1 MRKCKYHPFIDDW
14 ITKVERGKVHS
25 CKEMKQLM
33 PVIRAVLED
42 HNVEIRA
49 EEIEDCVKF
58 SEEYFFELYDAEKF
72 IVGLIVGSFYK
83 DTGLLVFNQI
93 FIMAGRGFGKN
104 GLISAIS
111 AWFISKQNIKN

>member
-33 PVIRAVLED
+33 PVIRAVLDD

-58 SEEYFFELYDAEKF
+58 SEEYFFELYDAERT
-72 IVGLIVGSFYK
+72 LRNTTLTSWRH
-83 DTGLLVFNQI
+83 L
-93 FIMAGRGFGKN
+93 KN
-104 GLISAIS
+104 KPKLHL
-111 AWFISKQNIKN
+111 WMFTR